1 MKANSYEYPDF
12 DKFNTFPKLLKHRSE
27 IMPDEIALRN
37 KDLGIWNEITWSDY
51 NKIVSELSIGLKS
64 IVFKKGDVLALI
76 GDNKPE
82 WVFFELAC
90 HANGVMSLG
99 LYRDTL
105 DEEVGYLVKSA
116 KVKFAYA
123 EDQEQVDKLIN
134 VQKKQKTKIKV
145 IYDDPRGLE
154 KLKNPNVINMKDLA
168 SEGKKQLDKNNK
180 LYENL
185 INKVSGETVSVLCTT
200 SGTTSNPKL
209 AMLPANKFINHI
221 SNYLK
226 VDPKSYL
233 DEYVSVLP
241 FPWIM
246 EQTYGV
252 GFNLLSGMKVN
263 FPENSETAMDDLRE
277 IGPTFM
283 LGAPR
288 LWEQISADMRA
299 RILDSSKLTQWLF
312 NKMVDRGLDA
322 VDKGTRDF
330 WADKLLFSSLKDRLG
345 FSKVTSAA
353 TGGSAIGPETFKFFL
368 AIK

>member
-1 MKANSYEYPDF
+1 MKANTYEYPNF

-27 IMPDEIALRN
+27 IMPDEVALRN
-37 KDLGIWNEITWSDY
+37 KDLGIWNEITWDEY
-51 NKIVSELSIGLKS
+51 NKIVSELAIGLKS
-64 IVFKKGDVLALI
+64 IGFKKGDVLALI

-82 WVFFELAC
+82 WVFFEIAC
-90 HANGVMSLG
+90 HANGGMSLG
-99 LYRDTL
+99 IYRDTL
-105 DEEVGYLVKSA
+105 DDEVGYLVKSA

-134 VQKKQKTKIKV
+134 VQKKLKTKIKV

-180 LYENL
+180 VYENL
-185 INKVSGETVSVLCTT
+185 INEVPGETVSVLCTT

-226 VDPKSYL
+226 VDPKSYV

-252 GFNLLSGMKVN
+252 GFNLLSGMK
-263 FPENSETAMDDLRE
+263 L
-277 IGPTFM
+277 
-283 LGAPR
+283 
-288 LWEQISADMRA
+288 
-299 RILDSSKLTQWLF
+299 
-312 NKMVDRGLDA
+312 
-322 VDKGTRDF
+322 
-330 WADKLLFSSLKDRLG
+330 SL
-345 FSKVTSAA
+345 
-353 TGGSAIGPETFKFFL
+353 IH
-368 AIK
+368 I

>member
-123 EDQEQVDKLIN
+123 EDQEQVNKLNN
-134 VQKKQKTKIKV
+134 VQKK
-145 IYDDPRGLE
+145 
-154 KLKNPNVINMKDLA
+154 KLK
-168 SEGKKQLDKNNK
+168 SR
-180 LYENL
+180 
-185 INKVSGETVSVLCTT
+185 
-200 SGTTSNPKL
+200 
-209 AMLPANKFINHI
+209 
-221 SNYLK
+221 
-226 VDPKSYL
+226 
-233 DEYVSVLP
+233 
-241 FPWIM
+241 
-246 EQTYGV
+246 
-252 GFNLLSGMKVN
+252 LSMMTQ
-263 FPENSETAMDDLRE
+263 EDLR
-277 IGPTFM
+277 
-283 LGAPR
+283 
-288 LWEQISADMRA
+288 
-299 RILDSSKLTQWLF
+299 
-312 NKMVDRGLDA
+312 N
-322 VDKGTRDF
+322 
-330 WADKLLFSSLKDRLG
+330 
-345 FSKVTSAA
+345 
-353 TGGSAIGPETFKFFL
+353 
-368 AIK
+368 